1 MTWLKAALFCFCFAN
16 WTYGFK
22 YPARPAAAS
31 APQARLAS
39 RSLPKAS
46 WLADASVYRRA
57 VGALRAT
64 GDDEAEGEPAPER
77 APDDSSA
84 ADALLDELVRELQGA
99 EADAAEEGTAAKL
112 PLEAK
117 DEPAPAKDPAFSEAK
132 DKEQVVDVEGTAAAD
147 RVEQRLERRTPEEG
161 QLADA
166 LLDEMVRDL
175 TEEKERLSEEGD
187 YEKAMEVRDR
197 MRLAHLEEGPRVL
210 ARNAEFYRAFSDSDI
225 SYMKEIWEK
234 APDVSCIHPGSS

>member
-1 MTWLKAALFCFCFAN
+1 VGQMTWLKAALFCFCFAN

-84 ADALLDELVRELQGA
+84 VSRRDQRPGLQKSVDCDVQKPEKEMVPQADALLDELVRELQGA

-161 QLADA
+161 QLVSREGCLFKLKGAKGHRGDAD
-166 LLDEMVRDL
+166 EHRWGRRMPFWTRW
-175 TEEKERLSEEGD
+175 SE
-187 YEKAMEVRDR
+187 
-197 MRLAHLEEGPRVL
+197 
-210 ARNAEFYRAFSDSDI
+210 I
-225 SYMKEIWEK
+225 
-234 APDVSCIHPGSS
+234 